1 MISIRRLL
9 VLGLAV
15 LVWGCGKNYKAHPMA
30 VDTFDSKT
38 YDTLLIAQ
46 GGLDEAKQEFA
57 IGKLPPATKDV
68 INGAG
73 NAYNL
78 LRDAWLGYRAVK
90 TANSTDPATEYVN
103 KINALLP
110 QVNQF
115 IDDLTRLLGHKPK
128 PAPAARL
135 TPALEWRGL

>member
-1 MISIRRLL
+1 MKRKY
-9 VLGLAV
+9 LAV
-15 LVWGCGKNYKAHPMA
+15 LVVPLLLLGCGKNYKAHPGA

-46 GGLDEAKQEFA
+46 AGLDEAKQQFA
-57 IGKLPPATKDV
+57 IGKLPPASKNV

-78 LRDAWLGYRAVK
+78 LRDAWNGYRAVK
-90 TANSTDPATEYVN
+90 TANASDPATEYVN
-103 KINALLP
+103 QINALLP

-115 IDDLTRLLGHKPK
+115 IDDLTQLLGHKPK
-128 PAPAARL
+128 VQAFQPAMA
-135 TPALEWRGL
+135 WGGL

>member
-1 MISIRRLL
+1 MKRKL
-9 VLGLAV
+9 LAV
-15 LVWGCGKNYKAHPMA
+15 LVVPLLLLGCGKNYKAHPGA
-30 VDTFDSKT
+30 VDNFDSKT

-46 GGLDEAKQEFA
+46 AGLDDAKQQVA
-57 IGKLPPATKDV
+57 IGKLPPSAKDV

-78 LRDAWLGYRAVK
+78 LRDAWNGYRAVK
-90 TANSTDPATEYVN
+90 TANPTDPAQEYVA

-128 PAPAARL
+128 VQAFQPV
-135 TPALEWRGL
+135 TVWGGL